1 MFYYLIGL
9 NSFGLISLIP
19 TNCLVH
25 SKNRKRHLILK
36 MLQLIYTFCSAGCT
50 YMIVQFLDGMLKLYK
65 EVSEL
70 EADTSTDNSTAIF
83 QCYTVL
89 SFYVYLIASFV
100 ITQTL
105 SVIFL
110 FLTSI
115 FGVKIKILEDDKK
128 DMN

>member
-1 MFYYLIGL
+1 
-9 NSFGLISLIP
+9 
-19 TNCLVH
+19 
-25 SKNRKRHLILK
+25 
-36 MLQLIYTFCSAGCT
+36 
-50 YMIVQFLDGMLKLYK
+50 MIVQFLDGMLKLYK